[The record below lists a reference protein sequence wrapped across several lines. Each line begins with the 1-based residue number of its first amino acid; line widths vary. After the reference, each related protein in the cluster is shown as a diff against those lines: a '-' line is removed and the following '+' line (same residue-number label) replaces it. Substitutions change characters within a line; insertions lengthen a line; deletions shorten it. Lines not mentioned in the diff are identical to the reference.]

1 MTGESYLRLMSD
13 RLPLLVTS
21 NLPQLKPSLAPPSES
36 ITKTDNLDNFPWE
49 AGTAF
54 ISYGLQIGIRV
65 NDPDV
70 LIGLLD
76 YLPPGW
82 EPSPLPV
89 VDKLYSLIVGSGNQ
103 YHLLYD
109 EEGELERTTELDGV
123 LHALDSH
130 LRLWIGASVQDLLFV
145 HAGVVAWHN
154 RAIVIPGRSFSGKT
168 TLVAALVKAGA
179 TYYSDEY
186 AVFDTNGLVHPYPR
200 PLSVR
205 QGKRDMPP
213 ARWRDRIR
221 TCPVTELGGKSG
233 TKPLSVGLILSAQY
247 QSGAQWHPSLI
258 SPGEALLA
266 LLDNTIVAR
275 IRPQFALS
283 ILAVVVSDTLAIQA
297 KRGEAQ
303 DVAVALLQQL
313 EQWLIAN
320 S

>member
-1 MTGESYLRLMSD
+1 MTGELYLLLMSD
-13 RLPLLVTS
+13 RCPLPLTS
-21 NLPQLKPSLAPPSES
+21 ILPKPKPSVAPPSGC
-36 ITKTDNLDNFPWE
+36 ITETDNLDSFPWE

-54 ISYGLQIGIRV
+54 ISYGLHIGIRV
-65 NDPDV
+65 NDADV

-89 VDKLYSLIVGSGNQ
+89 VDKLYSLIVASGND

-109 EEGELERTTELDGV
+109 EEGELERTTELDRV

-130 LRLWIGASVQDLLFV
+130 LRLWIGTSVQDLLFV
-145 HAGVVAWHN
+145 HAGVVSWRN

-186 AVFDTNGLVHPYPR
+186 AVFDPNGLVHPYPR
-200 PLSVR
+200 ALSVR
-205 QGKRDMPP
+205 QG
-213 ARWRDRIR
+213 AGDRIK
-221 TCPVTELGGKSG
+221 TCPVAELGGKSG
-233 TKPLSVGLILSAQY
+233 TEPLPVGLIVSTHY
-247 QSGAQWHPSLI
+247 QPGAQWHPSLI

-266 LLDNTIVAR
+266 LLDNTLVAR

-283 ILAVVVSDTLAIQA
+283 ILAVAVSDTLAIQA
-297 KRGEAQ
+297 TRGEAE
-303 DVAVALLQQL
+303 DVVVALLQQL
-313 EQWLIAN
+313 DQWLMAN
-320 S
+320 G